1 MSVLIIGA
9 TGMLGQELGKV
20 FAEKDPILWSRKEI
34 DISNGEEVENRIGT
48 IQPDIVIN
56 AAAYNHVDGAEQ
68 EKDLAKQ
75 INGLAVGYIA
85 RAVRA
90 YGGLLI
96 HYSTDYV
103 FKGDI
108 PEGYNEAAQPDPQS
122 VYAQSKFFGEQE
134 LAQQMDRYYLIRLS
148 RLFGKKGTGKSVKES
163 FVDKMIRLSE
173 THESVQV
180 INEEVSNPTF
190 ATDLAKKTKEILD
203 TKKDFGIYHVTNAG
217 SCTWYEFAQEIFA
230 QIGWN
235 GTLEPVPASTFPRP
249 AERPK
254 FSVLINTKL
263 PKMRTWQ
270 EALKDYLHI
279 KGFI

>member
-9 TGMLGQELGKV
+9 TGMLGQELGSV
-20 FAEKDPILWSRKEI
+20 FADQDPILWSRKEI
-34 DISNGEEVENRIGT
+34 DISDGEEVENRIGT

-56 AAAYNHVDGAEQ
+56 AAAYNDVDGAEQ
-68 EKDLAKQ
+68 NKELAKQ
-75 INGLAVGYIA
+75 INGLAVGNIA
-85 RAVRA
+85 RAVNA
-90 YGGLLI
+90 YGGILV

-103 FKGDI
+103 FKGDKK
-108 PEGYNEAAQPDPQS
+108 EGYDELAHPDPLS
-122 VYAQSKFFGEQE
+122 VYAQSKFFGELE
-134 LAQQMDRYYLIRLS
+134 LVKHVDRYYLIRLS

-173 THESVQV
+173 THNSVQV
-180 INEEVSNPTF
+180 INEEVSNPTY

-203 TKKDFGIYHVTNAG
+203 AKKDFGIYHVTNDG
-217 SCTWYEFAQEIFA
+217 NCTWYEFAKEIFA

-235 GTLEPVPASTFPRP
+235 GTIEPVPASTFTRP

-254 FSVLINTKL
+254 FSVLVNTKL

-270 EALKDYLHI
+270 EALNDYLRI
-279 KGFI
+279 NGFI